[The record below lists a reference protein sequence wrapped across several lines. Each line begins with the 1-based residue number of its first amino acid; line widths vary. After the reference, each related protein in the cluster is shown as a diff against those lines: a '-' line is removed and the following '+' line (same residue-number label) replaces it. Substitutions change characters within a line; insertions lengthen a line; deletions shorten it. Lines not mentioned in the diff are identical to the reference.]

1 MHTNHRVSLAACP
14 PPARAVCAR
23 SKMHLQFLHG
33 IIGLSDSE
41 EDEDDLLD
49 SADDDGE
56 EDDDDDD
63 D

>member
-1 MHTNHRVSLAACP
+1 MAACP
-14 PPARAVCAR
+14 PRTRAVCAR